1 MNSIYKRMVSTNKV
15 SIKTLVVIFAIL
27 IAALMTSACD
37 KKPLDKK
44 SFKAEVKYAQ
54 VGDVKLAY
62 YTRGE
67 GPPLLMINGFLSTMS
82 LWDPALLAELSKN
95 NQLIVF
101 DNRGVGLSTDTA
113 ENNTTMEQMADD
125 AAGLAKALGFKKVN
139 ILGWSMGARIAQQF
153 LIRHPDVINKAVL
166 AAANPGGSYQIP
178 ASEDVES
185 KLNNPN
191 IPEMEKLG
199 LVFTDNAAGKL
210 AATEVL
216 GRIKLAVENGALPND
231 FKVSK
236 ETTER
241 QDRARTTL
249 WGSNQ
254 SNFENLKNIKTP
266 VLITDGRYDVIDIP
280 KNSQLIASQIPYSW
294 LAYYDGG
301 HAFLFQQYG
310 RFTETVNAFLK

>member
-1 MNSIYKRMVSTNKV
+1 MKLICSRIVSGKKV
-15 SIKTLVVIFAIL
+15 SIKTLFVIFAIL
-27 IAALMTSACD
+27 IGSLVTSACD
-37 KKPLDKK
+37 KQ
-44 SFKAEVKYAQ
+44 SFKAEVKYVQ

-62 YTRGE
+62 YIRGE
-67 GPPLLMINGFLSTMS
+67 GQPLLMINGFLSTMS
-82 LWDPALLAELSKN
+82 LWDPALLGELAKN
-95 NQLIVF
+95 HQLIIF
-101 DNRGVGLSTDTA
+101 DNRGVGLSTDTK
-113 ENNTTMEQMADD
+113 ENNTTIEQMADD

-153 LIRHPDVINKAVL
+153 LIRHPEIIDKAIL
-166 AAANPGGSYQIP
+166 AAANTGGSHQIP

-191 IPEMEKLG
+191 VPEMDKLG

-210 AATEVL
+210 AAVEVL
-216 GRIKLAVENGALPND
+216 GRIKLAVENGTMPND

-236 ETTER
+236 ETTIR

-249 WGSNQ
+249 WSNNQ
-254 SNFENLKNIKTP
+254 SNFQDLKNIKTP
-266 VLITDGRYDVIDIP
+266 VLVTDGRYDVIDIP
-280 KNSQLIASQIPYSW
+280 KNSQLIANQIPYSW

-310 RFTETVNAFLK
+310 RFAETVNAFLK

>member
-1 MNSIYKRMVSTNKV
+1 MNSIYNRMVSTNKV

-27 IAALMTSACD
+27 IAALVTSACD

-67 GPPLLMINGFLSTMS
+67 GPPLLMINGFLSTLS

-95 NQLIVF
+95 NQLIIF
-101 DNRGVGLSTDTA
+101 DNRGVGLSTDTK
-113 ENNTTMEQMADD
+113 ENNTSIEQMADD
-125 AAGLAKALGFKKVN
+125 AAGLVKELGFKKVN

-153 LIRHPDVINKAVL
+153 LIRHPELVDKAVL
-166 AAANPGGSYQIP
+166 AAANTGGSHQIP

-191 IPEMEKLG
+191 VPEMEKLG
-199 LVFTDNAAGKL
+199 LVFTDDAAGKL
-210 AATEVL
+210 AAAEVL
-216 GRIKLAVENGALPND
+216 GRIKLAVENGTMPND

-236 ETTER
+236 ETTIR

-249 WGSNQ
+249 WSNNQ
-254 SNFENLKNIKTP
+254 SNFKDLKNIKIP
-266 VLITDGRYDVIDIP
+266 VLVTDGRYDVIDIP

-294 LAYYDGG
+294 LAFFDGG

-310 RFTETVNAFLK
+310 RFAETVNAFLK

>member
-1 MNSIYKRMVSTNKV
+1 MSSICNRKV
-15 SIKTLVVIFAIL
+15 LANTLSIKTLVLFFAL
-27 IAALMTSACD
+27 IVSVLLISAC
-37 KKPLDKK
+37 DKK

-82 LWDPALLAELSKN
+82 LWDPALLEALSKN
-95 NQLIVF
+95 HQLILF

-125 AAGLAKALGFKKVN
+125 AAGLAKELGFKKVN
-139 ILGWSMGARIAQQF
+139 MLGWSMGARIGQQV
-153 LIRHPDVINKAVL
+153 LIRHPDLINKGIL
-166 AAANPGGSYQIP
+166 AAANPGGSHQIP

-191 IPEMEKLG
+191 VPEVEKLG

-210 AATEVL
+210 AAAEVL
-216 GRIKLAVENGALPND
+216 GRIKLAVENGTMPKD

-236 ETTER
+236 ETTIR

-249 WGSNQ
+249 WSNNQ
-254 SNFENLKNIKTP
+254 NNFKDLKNIKVP
-266 VLITDGRYDVIDIP
+266 VLVTDGRYDVIDIP
-280 KNSQLIASQIPYSW
+280 KNSQLIASQIPYAW

-310 RFTETVNAFLK
+310 RFAETVNAFLK

>member
-1 MNSIYKRMVSTNKV
+1 MNLIYNRMVSINKV
-15 SIKTLVVIFAIL
+15 SIKTLVVIFVIL
-27 IAALMTSACD
+27 IVALATSAC
-37 KKPLDKK
+37 DKK

-62 YTRGE
+62 YIRGE

-82 LWDPALLAELSKN
+82 LWDPALLGELAKN
-95 NQLIVF
+95 HQLIIF

-113 ENNTTMEQMADD
+113 ENNTSIEQMADD

-153 LIRHPDVINKAVL
+153 LIRHPELIDKAVL
-166 AAANPGGSYQIP
+166 AAANTGGSHQIA

-191 IPEMEKLG
+191 VPEMEKLG

-210 AATEVL
+210 AAAEVL
-216 GRIKLAVENGALPND
+216 GRIKLAAENGTMPND

-236 ETTER
+236 ETTIR

-249 WGSNQ
+249 WSNNQ
-254 SNFENLKNIKTP
+254 SNFEDLKNIKTP
-266 VLITDGRYDVIDIP
+266 VLVTDGRYDVIDIP

-294 LAYYDGG
+294 LAYFDGG

-310 RFTETVNAFLK
+310 RFAETVNAFLK

>member
-1 MNSIYKRMVSTNKV
+1 MNSIYNRMVSANKV
-15 SIKTLVVIFAIL
+15 SIKTLFVIFVVL
-27 IAALMTSACD
+27 ITALVISACD

-54 VGDVKLAY
+54 VGDVTLAY

-125 AAGLAKALGFKKVN
+125 AAGLAKELGFKKVN

-153 LIRHPDVINKAVL
+153 LIRHPEVINKAVL

-199 LVFTDNAAGKL
+199 LVFTDDAAGKL
-210 AATEVL
+210 AATEIL
-216 GRIKLAVENGALPND
+216 GRLKLAVANGELPND

-236 ETTER
+236 ETTVR

-249 WGSNQ
+249 WSSNQ
-254 SNFENLKNIKTP
+254 SNFKDLKNIKIP
-266 VLITDGRYDVIDIP
+266 VLVTDGRYDVIDIP

-294 LAYYDGG
+294 LAFFDGG

-310 RFTETVNAFLK
+310 RFAETVNAFLK

>member
-1 MNSIYKRMVSTNKV
+1 MNSIYNHMVSANKV
-15 SIKTLVVIFAIL
+15 SIKTLFVIFAVL
-27 IAALMTSACD
+27 IAALVTSAC
-37 KKPLDKK
+37 DKK

-125 AAGLAKALGFKKVN
+125 AAGLAKELGFKKVN

-153 LIRHPDVINKAVL
+153 LIRHPDLINKAVL

-191 IPEMEKLG
+191 VPEMEKLG

-210 AATEVL
+210 AAAEVL
-216 GRIKLAVENGALPND
+216 GRIKLAVENETMPND

-236 ETTER
+236 ETTIR

-249 WGSNQ
+249 WSNNQ
-254 SNFENLKNIKTP
+254 SNFKDLKNIKSP
-266 VLITDGRYDVIDIP
+266 VLVTDGRYDVIDIP

-310 RFTETVNAFLK
+310 RFAETVNAFLK